1 MRHQKGNPSSLPHD
15 IVNSIQPYRE
25 GLLLLTQGG
34 VVYMDKKTE
43 TFSEISQNPEV
54 NQLVK
59 KYFTYETILLDSHNR
74 LWLGLS
80 REESFA

>member
-1 MRHQKGNPSSLPHD
+1 
-15 IVNSIQPYRE
+15 
-25 GLLLLTQGG
+25 
-34 VVYMDKKTE
+34 MDKKTE

-80 REESFA
+80 RGGVICIDLTYYKIPVSPLVFGRSIAHF